1 MQVKTL
7 MKTSLVTIDP
17 TATLAQAREL
27 MAAEGVRELPV
38 VRDARLVGML
48 TDRDMRAA
56 AASTLPPLARYEH
69 PPLLDRMA
77 VAEVMTQDIVTA
89 GPDTPVREAAC
100 LLSGLGGS
108 SLPVVDDGLFLGL
121 VSTRELLGVLA
132 GVLDHRRP
140 AGFSHILIPIDGSPA
155 GADAL
160 AAGVALAR
168 QHGSEMTMLHVLV
181 PFGRY
186 AVAELVPAALLT
198 ELVAARKAG
207 ACRLLRK
214 EMPPLEGLRIG
225 LEAVEDDP
233 VQGIVRVAAR
243 IDAQLI
249 VMARRSRARSLVEAV
264 VRAAP
269 CPVLLVDSGKE
280 PPDARA

>member
-77 VAEVMTQDIVTA
+77 VAEVMTHDIVTA

-140 AGFSHILIPIDGSPA
+140 AGFRHILIPIDGTLA

-160 AAGVALAR
+160 AAGLALAR
-168 QHGSEMTMLHVLV
+168 QHGGETTMLHVLV

-214 EMPPLEGLRIG
+214 EMPSLEGG

-269 CPVLLVDSGKE
+269 CPVLVVDSGKE